1 MSADPPRLSLPS
13 RLLAL
18 HAGKR
23 YLTDFRERLR
33 GALPRLQSADSRL
46 GHEFEVARSYVHL
59 VARARHDPVAIDLR
73 LPELLHR
80 QRFPAGLLLPLL
92 RSALAGRQ
100 NCHRAPFGSRPR
112 RRAVACK
119 FGSMPPRMSIDALD
133 VAQAQDLVRA
143 LFGASARVLQELPP
157 AGHAVVIELPRDG

>member
-73 LPELLHR
+73 LPEPCIGNAFR
-80 QRFPAGLLLPLL
+80 PACSCRCCAR
-92 RSALAGRQ
+92 RSPAT
-100 NCHRAPFGSRPR
+100 NCHRARLRLEAQAQGGCVQVRLE
-112 RRAVACK
+112 AAQ
-119 FGSMPPRMSIDALD
+119 SIDALD
-133 VAQAQDLVRA
+133 VAQAQDRVRA